1 MRNDKYLPKDFKSMW
16 IILKCAKMKK
26 RSLILF
32 VVLSVLSL
40 SAIQN
45 KETLNGKWTLVCFK
59 DFAGK
64 TENCRPSNK
73 SEEALTFTFKDN
85 GEDGQFYGK
94 TTTNSVSGEYQ
105 IDENRIHVK
114 RFDGT
119 KIAEHGWGRDFW
131 RVIVQSNSYYFID
144 DTLVIR
150 YESNTKGMFFVT
162 AEK

>member
-45 KETLNGKWTLVCFK
+45 KGTLNGKWTLVCFK
-59 DFAGK
+59 DFVNE
-64 TENCRPSNK
+64 TENWRPSAYSNG
-73 SEEALTFTFKDN
+73 SLTFTF
-85 GEDGQFYGK
+85 EDDGK
-94 TTTNSVSGEYQ
+94 VGKLHGITTTNSVSGEYQ
-105 IDENRIHVK
+105 IDENSIQIK
-114 RFDGT
+114 KFGGT
-119 KIAEHGWGRDFW
+119 KIAEYGWGKDIW
-131 RVIVQSNSYYFID
+131 RIIVQSSSFYFKA

-150 YESNTKGMFFVT
+150 YEDDTKGMF
-162 AEK
+162 